1 MCEQR
6 RKIWVFTCSCTFM
19 LSREVST
26 RQYLRSTDALGRSA
40 AERTPRPAGP
50 GQVRGSGVDSGARDG
65 TEAHRPRAGVKVDET
80 RSSHLAL
87 RSPCAPRGA
96 DPDAGDRGPGE
107 TRGARRE
114 FGGLNTSIN
123 TRRTAHSVRTGGSAA
138 DAHRCYSFRFRGRQV
153 SRRGGRSPC
162 SSQRRARN
170 PHGRWGRRV
179 ARAHLVT
186 ARPCP
191 RRKPGHQRLSEVV
204 S

>member
-1 MCEQR
+1 MTCVPGVTRGAREGQKETACIIGCVMCEQR
-6 RKIWVFTCSCTFM
+6 RKSWVFTCSCTFM

-80 RSSHLAL
+80 RSSED
-87 RSPCAPRGA
+87 G
-96 DPDAGDRGPGE
+96 GE
-107 TRGARRE
+107 RDE
-114 FGGLNTSIN
+114 
-123 TRRTAHSVRTGGSAA
+123 TRRTIGGRHIRYGPAALPQTLTGVTAFGFAVVRSPAAAAGPPAPTSAA
-138 DAHRCYSFRFRGRQV
+138 RVTRM
-153 SRRGGRSPC
+153 GGGG
-162 SSQRRARN
+162 AR
-170 PHGRWGRRV
+170 RRV